1 MGVISYNHDEEIKKI
16 KRRIECLERTIVDC
30 ETHEMYDMGTILRDK
45 KWSWRRI
52 WMILRSYV
60 EFLYSSIFL

>member
-1 MGVISYNHDEEIKKI
+1 MGVIPYNHDEEIKKI

-45 KWSWRRI
+45 KVELEKDLDDLEK
-52 WMILRSYV
+52 LR
-60 EFLYSSIFL
+60 